1 MFVAIQ
7 LKKEDKPLEFTARKV
22 ILTSEYLIAV
32 DTIHVTGEEVQALLV
47 PREEI
52 KVALYVDEE

>member
-1 MFVAIQ
+1 VFVAIL
-7 LKKEDKPLEFTARKV
+7 LKKEKKPLEFTARKV

-32 DTIHVTGEEVQALLV
+32 DTIHVTGEEAQALLI

-52 KVALYVDEE
+52 EAVLYVDEE